1 MATRKESDFN
11 GKRGGLLFYDR
22 QGKHIIRVVPRKGV
36 QTKATQSKAALF
48 GRASALAKAV
58 RTQLSSVIPFPA
70 DNDMQTRLIT
80 AVFKWFQSGNSR
92 EERLENLIEIR
103 HFQFTTSGF
112 SFAERWNINPEL
124 KISEE
129 QLQIQIP
136 AFIPKISISAPAHTK
151 SIVLRIT
158 AAGFNPANGVTSGS
172 RSAELLFNYGKKKIT
187 ALNFSFTFPMAMGS
201 LVIVGATMEY
211 TVLKNHIHQLNRDK
225 RFMPAAIIGVM
236 YV

>member
-22 QGKHIIRVVPRKGV
+22 QGKHIIHVVPRKGV

-48 GRASALAKAV
+48 GRASSLPKQSEPNWV
-58 RTQLSSVIPFPA
+58 PWFLSLPTTICKPDWSQLFL
-70 DNDMQTRLIT
+70 NGL
-80 AVFKWFQSGNSR
+80 
-92 EERLENLIEIR
+92 
-103 HFQFTTSGF
+103 
-112 SFAERWNINPEL
+112 NPE
-124 KISEE
+124 
-129 QLQIQIP
+129 
-136 AFIPKISISAPAHTK
+136 
-151 SIVLRIT
+151 
-158 AAGFNPANGVTSGS
+158 NGVTSGS

-187 ALNFSFTFPMAMGS
+187 ALNFSFSFPITEGS